1 MTNRIIRIFTSI
13 SIAVFS
19 CLLII
24 GLARSTAQQPEP
36 VAPMVPQFSQTI
48 HPQVTIPPIATPIT
62 GTITDIAEDIHLIPQ
77 VTYLTTTETTNTD
90 GENNVPN
97 VDQTAVVAQ
106 NPVAHQLTPNGS
118 TSSET
123 NIMDEETSPQFTE
136 NSQTQITRYP
146 AAASS
151 DLLTVTA
158 PVTISIFGPSVG
170 FSNKL
175 LHFTA
180 TVEPITTTIP
190 LTYRWQ
196 TLTHG
201 ATQHTNTISDTM
213 DFIWLPPGNHQISV
227 TVSNLDG
234 AVSDTFTTTILEEP
248 ITGLVASSN
257 SPISIGYPMQF
268 TATILTGS
276 NISYNWN
283 FGDLSTGVGAS
294 ISHTYTTPG
303 TYSVT
308 LRAEN
313 SVSVVTT
320 TLWAAV
326 KEIPNITLS
335 NFSFPEGSL
344 LSVKGT
350 FTDSDST
357 TWTGTSDFGDGSGLK
372 SLSINAD
379 RSFTLTHTYLDSG
392 IFTVT
397 VHIFDEING
406 TGSITGTATITNV
419 APTAN
424 LTSTS
429 QVNEGHSATMTFT
442 NQLDPSTI
450 DTAFGFIYA
459 YDFNNDWI
467 YEITGT
473 THATATVPAIYL
485 KDGPYTQ
492 TVHAKIEDFDGDFNV
507 YTSSIFI
514 KNVTPTLANISVSD
528 LNEGGLAV
536 ITGNIIDPGVLDT
549 FTMSVGWGE
558 GATEIYYFNAG
569 ETSFNL
575 NHQYLDDNPTITIS
589 DIYTISLNIE
599 DSNQATSTASKNL
612 VVNNVAPSFTNL
624 LATDIFENGVTT
636 LTGSIV
642 DPGIQDPI
650 TVTINWGDGAT
661 QIYTFTAGTTDF
673 LQTHQYLD
681 DNPSNSDFDTQSINL
696 AIEDDDNGITNDL
709 TYLKITNV
717 DPVLSNLVAANIN
730 ETGTTTLTGNITD
743 VGTLDSFSLSITWEN
758 TVTEVFTYPA
768 GTSSFTETHLYLD
781 DNPSGTQ
788 IDSQLISVELN
799 DDDLGINIQSTSA
812 TITNIAPSLISLNG
826 TNTDENG
833 ISTLSGIF
841 SDTSILDTF
850 ILTVTWGDSTQETF
864 TYPAGST
871 QFTETHRYLDDNLT
885 DSYTISVELSDDDLG
900 STFGSTAISVANL
913 APSLEN
919 ILITSQVE
927 ENSQATLSG
936 KIVDPG
942 ALDTFTLTVNWG
954 DGSPGTTFQY
964 PSGTTTFAV
973 NHVYKDDNPT
983 GTISDTYAVN
993 FSVSDDDGGL
1003 ATGST
1008 SLFVTNADPVL
1019 SSIHIDP
1026 WINEN
1031 GLATLTGLI
1040 TDPGSQDTFDL
1051 TVNWGDG
1058 STQAYPFTAATSSFT
1073 VTHQYLDDN
1082 PSNTSED
1089 VYTVNLSIEDD
1100 DKGSDSTVTNLL
1112 VRNVNP
1118 TLSSITINNVNENG
1132 IATLSGQI
1140 TDPGTKDPFTI
1151 TIQWGDG
1158 SSNEVFQLAANST
1171 SFNKTHTYLDDNPS
1185 QTGSDEYSITII
1197 AEDDDLGVGSISQK
1211 ITVTNL
1217 KPTITGLA
1225 ATNTAENS
1233 FTTLS
1238 GTIVDVGTLD
1248 TFTMTIN
1255 WGDSL
1260 SDVYTFTAGNRVFN
1274 KTHKYLDD
1282 NPTKTASDPYTISIT
1297 LADDDL
1303 GSNNYSTNLTVSNVV
1318 PQISGLS
1325 ATPISENQITT
1336 LTGIISDPGTLDN
1349 FTLSIDWG
1357 DSTTSSHS
1365 FSSASLVNGSFPF
1378 TMTHQFVDDAP
1389 SNTSSDILTIKVT
1402 ITDDDLG
1409 SSSANVSQYIS
1420 NTAPIFSLINISP
1433 IIYEND
1439 SATLTAKIID
1449 PGSQDTFNVTVNWG
1463 DSSSTTTPFPS
1474 GTTNITLT
1482 HQYLDD
1488 NPTGTSSDMYSV
1500 NLSVID
1506 DDLGQGTGST
1516 SLRVFNAKP
1525 NLSSLLASSV
1535 YENEVSTL
1543 TGQIIDQGTKDT
1555 FRLIVAWGDG
1565 KSDTYSFPAGTK
1577 TFTKTHRYL
1586 DDNPTGSQSDP
1597 HTILIVVYDDDG
1609 GQNTGS
1615 ANLVVT
1621 NIAPVLSGLYATNV
1635 DENGTSMLSGSITD
1649 PGSEDTFSLAI
1660 GWGDG
1665 VTDLIAYPAGTTTFT
1680 ATHKFL
1686 DDSPSGT
1693 MADNY
1698 SISIIALDDDDG
1710 VTSSST
1716 INQVTNLNPELSN
1729 LAITNIS
1736 EHNLA
1741 NLTGSISDIGS
1752 LDTFTLTVNWGDSS
1766 SDQYGFAA
1774 GTTIFT
1780 KTHRYLDNGVYT
1792 VAVSLNDDDSGA
1804 ATGQITA
1811 TVTNT
1816 KPIINGVSATDISE
1830 NNFTT
1835 LSGMIVDPGTLD
1847 TFTIT
1852 VSWGDGTN
1860 SDHPQPAGATMFAVT
1875 HQYLDD
1881 NPGGTPSDNY
1891 DISVEITDKDLGKAT
1906 AATSLMVNN
1915 TAPNVANLIANN
1927 INENSSTTLSGTI
1940 VDPGSL
1946 DTFTMTIS
1954 WGDGDSST
1962 YLLPAG
1968 TLGFTYTHTYL
1979 DDNPTS
1985 TAVDNY
1991 TITVVIQDDDTGQ
2004 GTKSTTFK
2012 VSNVNPSLSNL
2023 LITPSLQEN
2032 GIATLT
2038 GEISDTSSQD
2048 TFSLSV
2054 DWGDG
2059 SPIEIFSGFTPGAA
2073 VFTQTHRYKDDSP
2086 SGTAADLYTVN
2097 VTAYDDDSGS
2107 HNSLASLI
2115 VHNAVPQISN
2125 LILTS
2130 SILENGIATL
2140 SGNILDVGTQ
2150 DSYTLTVDWGDG
2162 AKIDYSLPVGST
2174 SFIKT
2179 HTYLD
2184 DNPNATAADLYSVN
2198 VELEDDDQGIA
2209 TLSTLSIS
2217 VQNVSPALTNLSF
2230 TNISENS
2237 FATLSGKIVDPG
2249 SQDTISMQ
2257 IQWGDGVTETYSFA
2271 AGTTNFT
2278 KTHLYSDDNPTGT
2291 SSDLYTAHLK
2301 IQDDDLGQSTG
2312 QASMTISNTPPGVS
2326 DLFATSIS
2334 ENGTTQLTG
2343 KVNDPGILD
2352 TFNLFVNWGDG
2363 SSNSYILPAG
2373 SISFTQTHQYV
2384 DDNPS
2389 GSPVDQYTI
2398 ILTMSDDDLGQ
2409 VITTTKVTV
2418 SNTDPSITSL
2428 VAESTVEN
2436 GITTLYGSFIDP
2448 GTLDTFS
2455 LTVDWGDGVTNTYPL
2470 IAGSTTFS
2478 QTHLYFDDNPTG
2490 TSADTYTI
2498 TAYLEDDDTGADSGF
2513 GTIIVSNVSPIIQ
2526 NLSST
2531 NVDENGFTTLSGII
2545 VDPGTQDTFTALISW
2560 GDGTSNLVALTAGTT
2575 NFSKTHQYQDDNPT
2589 VTSSDIYTIQVTV
2602 TDDDNGQ
2609 SSASTT
2615 MTVANATPQLTNIHL
2630 LPVNENES
2638 TILNGKIIDP
2648 GSEDTFTLQ
2657 VNWGDGSTEVFN
2669 YLAGATVFTE
2679 THRYLDDDPGGT
2691 SFDLY
2696 TVSLEIMDDDSGLNK
2711 YTSSLTVTNQAPNLL
2726 SLTAVDVNEAEFT
2739 TLKGQF
2745 FDPGIRDSFTLTV
2758 DWGDGQTDTY
2768 ANSFTD
2774 ITGIGGF
2781 TQTHKYTDDNPTA
2794 TNSDIYSITVNLL
2807 DDDLGSVSQLVT
2819 IRVTNVNPIISI
2831 PIINPV
2837 KEGSSFNIIGS
2848 ISDPGSDTW
2857 KASVD
2862 YGDGL
2867 GSWSLPINQ
2876 NKQFTMNWVY
2886 DDNGVKILE
2895 ATVLDD
2901 DLGTGVVT
2909 KTVTVDN
2916 VAPTAI
2922 FTGTTE
2928 VSEGTSG
2935 KVWFAET
2942 FDPSL
2947 TDTQSG
2953 FLYSYDFNLDGFFD
2967 IISSPSFSATIP
2979 AYMLANGPEIV
2990 LIKGRI
2996 EDKDHGFTDYILNIS
3011 VVDAAPISH
3020 PDVFSVSEDNTLSI
3034 ASPGLLAND
3043 TDVPADIIS
3052 VDVYTQTKFGSLS
3065 LFPDGSFIYKPT
3077 LNFNGSDTF
3086 VYKARSGQLLSAMTP
3101 VSITVTPVND
3111 APITTSDTFTM
3122 SEDTILQVDTVH
3134 GVITNDIDI
3143 EKDPIT
3149 ARLVKPSSSGSL
3161 TLNSN
3166 GSFIYTPAQSFFGID
3181 TFTYQAFDG
3190 IDLSTPTTVTI
3201 TITALPNEP
3210 IAHDDQFTIFQAEQ
3224 LVTSAP
3230 GVLKNDQGGKSPVLT
3245 AILTSQPLHG
3255 DLLFMSDGGF
3265 KYTSD
3270 REFAGEDVFTYSARD
3285 EFGNISNSATVHI
3298 QVNRKPEDLY
3308 SLDYLLVMSPVLPQ
3322 SGVNTNIAL
3331 SVIRSGGS
3339 IVLDNIVE
3347 VTYYL
3352 NSPDPS
3358 NILGVA
3364 TLGNL
3369 QPDSINRS
3377 NSITWKPTAPGNYL
3391 LYAVIDSSNKV
3402 AEQDET
3408 NNVIVR
3414 QITVMPPPNPGDHT
3428 SPIVNLFKINLG
3440 AATTEN
3446 LDVSLYLSASD
3457 VGSRVT
3463 KTIFAEF
3470 VYSQTINT
3478 WVPVHTS
3485 EWMPFTGSST
3495 TYPWKID
3502 TTPGAHYLISWV
3514 SDQYGNISAPYMTHI
3529 NYNPGIIVVE
3539 QNQVS
3544 IYRLALQ
3551 AGQTITATLTS
3562 ISGDADIYAFSPLHL
3577 DGNRVLVGA
3586 SYSTGTED
3594 KIVIHAAETGVFQL
3608 EIEGYSAAQFSL
3620 TLQIAGT
3627 SSASQFAPSGIEL
3640 APVLPKSKAR
3650 SIPINSGDP
3659 AIDYSIPAPYKFNLI
3674 FIPIVVR

>member
-1 MTNRIIRIFTSI
+1 MTIRIIRIFTSI

-24 GLARSTAQQPEP
+24 GLARSTAPQPEP
-36 VAPMVPQFSQTI
+36 VAAMVPQFSQTI

-62 GTITDIAEDIHLIPQ
+62 GTITDIADDIHLIPQ
-77 VTYLTTTETTNTD
+77 VTYLTTTEITNTD
-90 GENNVPN
+90 GENKVPN

-106 NPVAHQLTPNGS
+106 NPVAHQLNS
-118 TSSET
+118 TASKT
-123 NIMDEETSPQFTE
+123 TIIDEEASTQFTE
-136 NSQTQITRYP
+136 NRQTQITLYP
-146 AAASS
+146 AATSS

-158 PVTISIFGPSVG
+158 PVTITIFGPNVG
-170 FSNKL
+170 FSNKF

-196 TLTHG
+196 TVTHG

-248 ITGLVASSN
+248 ITGLIASTN
-257 SPISIGYPMQF
+257 SPISIGSPMQF
-268 TATILTGS
+268 TATILSGS
-276 NISYNWN
+276 NISYTWG
-283 FGDLSTGVGAS
+283 FGDLSTGFGANT
-294 ISHTYTTPG
+294 SHTYAAPG

-313 SVSVVTT
+313 TVSIVTT
-320 TLWAAV
+320 TLWTVV
-326 KEIPNITLS
+326 KEIPLINLS
-335 NFSFPEGSL
+335 NFSYPEGSL
-344 LSVKGT
+344 FSVKGT

-357 TWTGTSDFGDGSGLK
+357 TWTGTTDFGDGSGLK

-406 TGSITGTATITNV
+406 MGSLTVTATITNV

-450 DTAFGFIYA
+450 DTASGFIYG

-473 THATATVPAIYL
+473 PHATATVPAIYL
-485 KDGPYTQ
+485 QDGPLTQ
-492 TVHAKIEDFDGDFNV
+492 TVHAKIEDLDGGINV

-514 KNVTPTLANISVSD
+514 QNMTPILANLSAAD
-528 LNEGGLAV
+528 LNEGDFAV
-536 ITGNIIDPGVLDT
+536 LTGDIIDPGILDI
-549 FTMSVGWGE
+549 FTMTVDWGE
-558 GATEIYYFNAG
+558 GAPDIYFFNAG
-569 ETSFNL
+569 ASSFSI
-575 NHQYLDDNPTITIS
+575 NHQYLDDNPMITIS
-589 DIYTISLNIE
+589 DTYTISLGIE
-599 DSNQATSTASKNL
+599 DSNQGSSTASKNL
-612 VVNNVAPSFTNL
+612 VVKNVAPTFTNL
-624 LATDIFENGVTT
+624 LATDIFENGYTT

-650 TVTINWGDGAT
+650 TLTINWGDGAS
-661 QIYTFTAGTTDF
+661 QVYAFTAGTTGF
-673 LQTHQYLD
+673 SKTHQYLD
-681 DNPSNSDFDTQSINL
+681 DNPSNSGFDTQLISL
-696 AIEDDDNGITNDL
+696 AVEDDDNGITNDN
-709 TYLKITNV
+709 TSLKITNKN
-717 DPVLSNLVAANIN
+717 PILTNLVATNIN
-730 ETGTTTLTGNITD
+730 ETGTTTLTGNISD
-743 VGTLDSFSLSITWEN
+743 VGTLDSFILSITWEN
-758 TVTEVFTYPA
+758 SVTEVFTYPA
-768 GTSSFTETHLYLD
+768 GTTSFTKTHQYLD
-781 DNPSGTQ
+781 DNPTGTQ
-788 IDSQLISVELN
+788 TDSQLISVKLE
-799 DDDLGINIQSTSA
+799 DDDLGSNIQSTSII
-812 TITNIAPSLISLNG
+812 ITNIAPTLISLSG

-833 ISTLSGIF
+833 ISTLSGVF

-850 ILTVTWGDSTQETF
+850 ILTVTWGDSTQDIF
-864 TYPAGST
+864 TYPAGTT

-885 DSYTISVELSDDDLG
+885 DSFTISTKLSDDDLG
-900 STFGSTAISVANL
+900 SALGSTNVSVANL

-919 ILITSQVE
+919 ILITSQVV

-942 ALDTFTLTVNWG
+942 TLDTFILTVNWG
-954 DGSPGTTFQY
+954 DGSPSSTYPY
-964 PSGTTTFAV
+964 PSGTTTFSV
-973 NHVYKDDNPT
+973 KHLYNDDNPT

-993 FSVSDDDGGL
+993 FSVIDDDGGL

-1008 SLFVTNADPVL
+1008 SLIVTNADPVL
-1019 SSIHIDP
+1019 SSVLIDP

-1031 GLATLTGLI
+1031 GVATLTGLI
-1040 TDPGSQDTFDL
+1040 TDPGSQDTFVL

-1058 STQAYPFTAATSSFT
+1058 TVKTYPYAAASSSFT

-1100 DKGSDSTVTNLL
+1100 DKGSDSTVTNLS

-1118 TLSSITINNVNENG
+1118 TLSSFTINNVNENG
-1132 IATLSGQI
+1132 VATLTGQI
-1140 TDPGTKDPFTI
+1140 SDPGMKDPFTI

-1158 SSNEVFQLAANST
+1158 SGNDVFLLAANST
-1171 SFNKTHTYLDDNPS
+1171 SFNKSHTYLDDNPS
-1185 QTGSDEYSITII
+1185 QTAADDYSITII
-1197 AEDDDLGVGSISQK
+1197 AEDDDLGVGSISKK

-1217 KPTITGLA
+1217 KPTITGLT
-1225 ATNTAENS
+1225 ATNTVENGY
-1233 FTTLS
+1233 TTLS

-1248 TFTMTIN
+1248 SFTMTVN

-1297 LADDDL
+1297 LVDDDL
-1303 GSNNYSTNLTVSNVV
+1303 GSNNYSTNLTVANVV
-1318 PQISGLS
+1318 PQISSLS

-1336 LTGIISDPGTLDN
+1336 LTGIISDPGTLDS
-1349 FTLSIDWG
+1349 FTLSINWG

-1378 TMTHQFVDDAP
+1378 TMTHQFLDDTP
-1389 SNTSSDILTIKVT
+1389 SNTSSDIATIKVT

-1420 NTAPIFSLINISP
+1420 NTAPIFSLINITP
-1433 IIYEND
+1433 VIYEND
-1439 SATLTAKIID
+1439 SATLIAKIID
-1449 PGSQDTFNVTVNWG
+1449 PGILDTFNVTVNWG
-1463 DSSSTTTPFPS
+1463 DSTSTTTPFPA

-1488 NPTGTSSDMYSV
+1488 NPTGTSSDIYTV

-1525 NLSSLLASSV
+1525 SLTSLLASSV
-1535 YENEVSTL
+1535 FENEVSTL
-1543 TGQIIDQGTKDT
+1543 TGQIVDQGTKDT

-1565 KSDTYSFPAGTK
+1565 KSDTYSFPVGTK

-1680 ATHKFL
+1680 ATHKYL
-1686 DDSPSGT
+1686 DDNPSGT

-1698 SISIIALDDDDG
+1698 SISIIALDDDNG

-1716 INQVTNLNPELSN
+1716 INQVNNLNPVLSN
-1729 LAITNIS
+1729 LAITNVS

-1774 GTTIFT
+1774 GTTLFAR
-1780 KTHRYLDNGVYT
+1780 THRYLDNGIYT
-1792 VAVSLNDDDSGA
+1792 VTATLNDDDNGL
-1804 ATGQITA
+1804 ATGQITT
-1811 TVTNT
+1811 TVTNIQ
-1816 KPIINGVSATDISE
+1816 PILNGVSATDISE
-1830 NNFTT
+1830 NSFTT
-1835 LSGMIVDPGTLD
+1835 LSGMIVDPGTMD
-1847 TFTIT
+1847 TFTVT
-1852 VSWGDGTN
+1852 VAWGDGTS
-1860 SDHPQPAGATMFAVT
+1860 SDHSLPAGSTMFAIT
-1875 HQYLDD
+1875 HKYLDD
-1881 NPGGTPSDNY
+1881 NPGGTPSDKY
-1891 DISVEITDKDLGKAT
+1891 DISVEITDKDLGKG
-1906 AATSLMVNN
+1906 
-1915 TAPNVANLIANN
+1915 VASTNLIVSNTSPSITNLTAKN

-1940 VDPGSL
+1940 VDPGTL
-1946 DTFTMTIS
+1946 DTFTMTVS
-1954 WGDGDSST
+1954 WGDGSSDT
-1962 YLLPAG
+1962 HFLPAG
-1968 TLGFTYTHTYL
+1968 TSGFTLTHTYL
-1979 DDNPTS
+1979 DDNPTATS
-1985 TAVDNY
+1985 IDNY
-1991 TITVVIQDDDTGQ
+1991 TITVTIQDDDTGQ
-2004 GTKSTTFK
+2004 GTKNTTFT

-2038 GEISDTSSQD
+2038 GVISDTSLLD
-2048 TFSLSV
+2048 TFSLQV

-2059 SPIEIFSGFTPGAA
+2059 SPIESFSGFTPGSA

-2086 SGTAADLYTVN
+2086 SGTAADLYTIN
-2097 VTAYDDDSGS
+2097 VTVYDDDTGS
-2107 HNSLASLI
+2107 HSSMASLI
-2115 VHNAVPQISN
+2115 IHNAVPQISN
-2125 LILTS
+2125 LNLTS
-2130 SILENGIATL
+2130 SIFENDTATL
-2140 SGNILDVGTQ
+2140 SGSILDVGTQ
-2150 DSYTLTVDWGDG
+2150 DSYTLTIDWGDG
-2162 AKIDYSLPVGST
+2162 VKIDYSLPVGST
-2174 SFIKT
+2174 SFLKT

-2184 DNPNATAADLYSVN
+2184 DNPSGTASDEYTVLVA
-2198 VELEDDDQGIA
+2198 LEDDDLGNA
-2209 TLSTLSIS
+2209 TLATRTIT
-2217 VQNVSPALTNLSF
+2217 VQNVSPTVTNLAFS
-2230 TNISENS
+2230 NISENS
-2237 FATLSGKIVDPG
+2237 YAILSGKIIDPG
-2249 SQDTISMQ
+2249 TKDPLSLQ
-2257 IQWGDGVTETYSFA
+2257 IRWGDGVTDTYTLA
-2271 AGTTNFT
+2271 AGTTTFS
-2278 KTHLYSDDNPTGT
+2278 KTHLYTDDNPTGT
-2291 SSDLYTAHLK
+2291 SSDIYTAYLK

-2312 QASMTISNTPPGVS
+2312 QASMTVSNTPPFVT
-2326 DLFATSIS
+2326 DLAASSIS
-2334 ENGTTQLTG
+2334 ENGTSSLTG
-2343 KVNDPGILD
+2343 KFNDPGAFD

-2363 SSNSYILPAG
+2363 SSASYNLPAG
-2373 SISFTQTHQYV
+2373 STSFTQTHQYK

-2389 GSPVDQYTI
+2389 GSSVDQYSITI
-2398 ILTMSDDDLGQ
+2398 TMTDDDLGQ
-2409 VITTTKVTV
+2409 VITTTKIIV
-2418 SNTDPSITSL
+2418 SNTDPTITSL
-2428 VAESTVEN
+2428 LADSTVEN
-2436 GITTLYGSFIDP
+2436 GITTLLGSFIDP
-2448 GTLDTFS
+2448 GTLDTFN

-2490 TSADTYTI
+2490 TTADTYTI
-2498 TAYLEDDDTGADSGF
+2498 TVSLEDDDKGSDTAFD
-2513 GTIIVSNVSPIIQ
+2513 TITVSNVSPIIQ

-2545 VDPGTQDTFTALISW
+2545 IDPGTQDTFAALISW
-2560 GDGTSNLVALTAGTT
+2560 GDGTSNLVTLNAGTT
-2575 NFSKTHQYQDDNPT
+2575 NFSKTHQYQDDNPS
-2589 VTSSDIYTIQVTV
+2589 VTSSDIYTIQVSV
-2602 TDDDNGQ
+2602 KDDDNEQ
-2609 SSASTT
+2609 ATASTT
-2615 MTVANATPQLTNIHL
+2615 VVVSNVAPQLTDIFIHA
-2630 LPVNENES
+2630 VNENE
-2638 TILNGKIIDP
+2638 TTNLTAKIIDP
-2648 GSEDTFTLQ
+2648 GSEDTFTIK
-2657 VNWGDGSTEVFN
+2657 VNWGDGSIEVFN
-2669 YLAGATVFTE
+2669 YLAGTTIFTE

-2711 YTSSLTVTNQAPNLL
+2711 YTSSLTVTNQAPSLL
-2726 SLTAVDVNEAEFT
+2726 SMTAVDVNEAEFT

-2774 ITGIGGF
+2774 IAGMGGF
-2781 TQTHKYTDDNPTA
+2781 TQTHIYTDDNPTA

-2807 DDDLGSVSQLVT
+2807 DDDLGSVSQLIT
-2819 IRVTNVNPIISI
+2819 ITVSNVNPIISI
-2831 PIINPV
+2831 PFINPV
-2837 KEGSSFNIIGS
+2837 KEGSSFNIVGS

-2857 KASVD
+2857 KAIVG

-2867 GSWSLPINQ
+2867 GSWSLPVNQ

-2886 DDNGVKILE
+2886 DDNGAKVLE
-2895 ATVLDD
+2895 AIVHDD
-2901 DLGTGVVT
+2901 DLGTGVIT
-2909 KTVTVDN
+2909 QTVAVEN
-2916 VAPTAI
+2916 VAPTAV

-2935 KVWFAET
+2935 RVWFAET

-2947 TDTQSG
+2947 ADTQSG
-2953 FLYSYDFNLDGFFD
+2953 FHYSYDFNLDGFFD
-2967 IISSPSFSATIP
+2967 VISSPSFSATIP
-2979 AYMLANGPEIV
+2979 AYILANGPEIV

-2996 EDKDHGFTDYILNIS
+2996 EDKDHGFTDYILKVS
-3011 VVDAAPISH
+3011 VLDAAPISH
-3020 PDVFSVSEDNTLSI
+3020 YDVFSVLEDSTLSI
-3034 ASPGLLAND
+3034 VSPGLLLND
-3043 TDVPADIIS
+3043 TDVPADILS
-3052 VDVYTQTKFGSLS
+3052 VHVYTQTRFGSIS
-3065 LFPDGSFIYKPT
+3065 VFHDGSFVYKPG

-3086 VYKARSGQLLSAMTP
+3086 AYKARSGQLISSNTP
-3101 VSITVTPVND
+3101 VTITVIPVND
-3111 APITTSDTFTM
+3111 APITIVDTFTI
-3122 SEDTILQVDTVH
+3122 SEDTFLRVDALH
-3134 GVITNDIDI
+3134 GVINNDIDI

-3149 ARLVKPSSSGSL
+3149 AKLVKSTSSGSL
-3161 TLNSN
+3161 ALNSD
-3166 GSFIYTPAQSFFGID
+3166 GSFVYTPAQSFFGID

-3190 IDLSTPTTVTI
+3190 FDLSIPTQVTI
-3201 TITALPNEP
+3201 TITSLPNEP
-3210 IAHDDQFTIFQAEQ
+3210 IAHDDYFTIFQAEQ
-3224 LVTSAP
+3224 LVTAAP
-3230 GVLKNDQGGKSPVLT
+3230 GVLKNDQGGKSPVLS
-3245 AILTSQPLHG
+3245 AMLTSQPLHG
-3255 DLLFMSDGGF
+3255 DLLFMPDGGF

-3270 REFAGEDVFTYSARD
+3270 REFVGEDTFTYSARD

-3339 IVLDNIVE
+3339 VVLDNIVD
-3347 VTYYL
+3347 VTFYL

-3358 NILGVA
+3358 NIIGVA
-3364 TLGNL
+3364 TVGNL

-3402 AEQDET
+3402 VEQDET

-3414 QITVMPPPNPGDHT
+3414 QISVMPPPNPGDHT

-3478 WVPVHTS
+3478 WVPVYTS
-3485 EWMPFTGSST
+3485 DWMPFSGSSS
-3495 TYPWKID
+3495 TYSWKID

-3529 NYNPGIIVVE
+3529 NYNPSTIMLE

-3562 ISGDADIYAFSPLHL
+3562 ISGDADIYAFSPVHI

-3586 SYSTGTED
+3586 SYSTGSED
-3594 KIVIHAAETGVFQL
+3594 KIVIHAAETGIFQL
-3608 EIEGYSAAQFSL
+3608 EIEGYSAAQYSL
-3620 TLQIAGT
+3620 TLQIAGK
-3627 SSASQFAPSGIEL
+3627 SSADQFAPFGIEL
-3640 APVLPKSKAR
+3640 TPVLPKSKAR